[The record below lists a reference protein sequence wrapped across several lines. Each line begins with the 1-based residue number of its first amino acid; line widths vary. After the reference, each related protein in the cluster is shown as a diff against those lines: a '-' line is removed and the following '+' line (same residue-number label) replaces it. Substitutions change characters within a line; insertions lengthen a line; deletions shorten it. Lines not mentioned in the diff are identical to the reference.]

1 MGLEDEAREGGKRL
15 AESPTYSKHSANS
28 SCYQCYLLQVI
39 DVWDEGS
46 RNSEEDMLLLQ
57 PWWRSRGGL
66 LLGGVSQLP
75 SEQPEGE
82 LAVRSQ
88 CGIPVI
94 LQTQEREL
102 WVQGLGS

>member
-1 MGLEDEAREGGKRL
+1 MGNILQRAQHIV
-15 AESPTYSKHSANS
+15 STQPTAAVISVI
-28 SCYQCYLLQVI
+28 LLQVI

-46 RNSEEDMLLLQ
+46 GSSEEDMLLLQ

-66 LLGGVSQLP
+66 HLGGVSQLP
-75 SEQPEGE
+75 SEQLEGE

-88 CGIPVI
+88 CGVPAI